1 MVIFG
6 KIKGMSLRFFF
17 LLFFFTNL
25 AVPQQK
31 KESSKEKRK
40 KELIKIG
47 FNSYQTK
54 DTFGLKKATNQLN
67 HFYVKY
73 NDSMALA
80 KYYHFKALFHKII
93 YANDS
98 AFYYYHQSKNIL
110 KHIGDSINV
119 GNRLLGISALQREAN
134 DFLGSEISSIEALE
148 YLEPIKS
155 FGVLESV
162 YNNLGLVSGE
172 LNQEEEAV
180 YYYNKAY
187 EVSKLNKNEKVKE
200 IGYLRVF
207 NNLGLL
213 YQKRDQHKK
222 AIEYFKQGL
231 AFDSVKLKYPDQYA
245 LLLENLA
252 ASNFLLGNKKDV
264 IKQYREVLKIRESLK
279 DYKDLCITYVN
290 LADYFKE
297 ESSYEKANKYAKKA
311 FDLAKQT
318 HNNQKR
324 LEALELLSELN
335 KGEKATNYLKEYIQ
349 LSDSLINKERSL
361 KNQFAK
367 IRYETTKKEEEN
379 TFLKAE
385 NDKKQAEIVRQTQQK
400 IIGWLMSLISLLG
413 LGFSILFFVF
423 RRRKLLYQAQ
433 LQKAQAREQERKQI
447 AKALHDEV
455 AGDLR
460 LLHRKL
466 ERSQLLDE
474 AQRLDAVKENVRN
487 LSHQL
492 SSVSFKKVSFKDQ
505 IINLVTDY
513 FEPGFRIVVQGL
525 NEHNWEEVD
534 STLKRLLYICTRESL
549 QNCKKHA
556 EASKVM
562 IVFSVHKKNVFLN
575 ITDNGIGFDTTISKK
590 GIGLHNLQERVE
602 ELKGELAISSK
613 VGLGTETNI
622 QIPLNV

>member
-1 MVIFG
+1 MR
-6 KIKGMSLRFFF
+6 LFFF
-17 LLFFFTNL
+17 LIFFT
-25 AVPQQK
+25 AFSQ
-31 KESSKEKRK
+31 EKDTISYEVRRN
-40 KELIKIG
+40 KIIEIG
-47 FNSYQTK
+47 RNAYNEK
-54 DTFGLKKATNQLN
+54 DTFSLKKSTKQLLQ
-67 HFYVKY
+67 FYDKY
-73 NDSMALA
+73 QDSFSIA
-80 KYYHFKALFHKII
+80 KYYHYKALYHRIKFSTDGAYYFYHKSKKVSKSL
-93 YANDS
+93 NDS
-98 AFYYYHQSKNIL
+98 L
-110 KHIGDSINV
+110 EV
-119 GNRLLGISALQREAN
+119 GRRLLSIAKLQREAK
-134 DFLGSEISSIEALE
+134 DFLGSEISAIQALK

-155 FGVLESV
+155 YKYIERT
-162 YNNLGLVSGE
+162 YNNLGIVSKE
-172 LNQEEEAV
+172 LNQKEEAIN
-180 YYYNKAY
+180 YYKKAL
-187 EVSKLNKNEKVKE
+187 EINRLNDNDK
-200 IGYLRVF
+200 GYLYII
-207 NNLGLL
+207 NNLGGV
-213 YQKRDQHKK
+213 YQKYEEHKK
-222 AIEYFKQGL
+222 AIEYFKKGL
-231 AFDSVKLKYPDQYA
+231 AFDSIKIKYPENYT

-252 ASNFLLGNKKDV
+252 YSNFSIGNIRNV
-264 IKQYREVLKIRESLK
+264 LKQYQEVLGVREKIKEAKELSTSHINICIFYREK
-279 DYKDLCITYVN
+279 GDYVKAKVH
-290 LADYFKE
+290 
-297 ESSYEKANKYAKKA
+297 ANKALMY
-311 FDLAKQT
+311 AKQT
-318 HNNQKR
+318 HNNKR
-324 LEALELLSELN
+324 WLEALEELSVLS
-335 KGEKATNYLKEYIQ
+335 KGEEAANYLREHIQ
-349 LSDSLINKERSL
+349 LNDSLINKERSL

-466 ERSQLLDE
+466 ERSQLLEE

-534 STLKRLLYICTRESL
+534 STIKRLLYICTRESL

>member
-1 MVIFG
+1 M
-6 KIKGMSLRFFF
+6 RFFLIIIILSITTTF
-17 LLFFFTNL
+17 SQQGEELL
-25 AVPQQK
+25 
-31 KESSKEKRK
+31 SSYDLRK
-40 KELIKIG
+40 KKLVEIG
-47 FNSYQTK
+47 IDSYYKK
-54 DTFGLKKATNQLN
+54 DTFTLNKSGKKLLQL
-67 HFYVKY
+67 YRKY
-73 NDSMALA
+73 KDSSALA
-80 KYYHFKALFHKII
+80 KYYHFKALHHRIKFIADSSYYFYHESKKISKDLK
-93 YANDS
+93 DS
-98 AFYYYHQSKNIL
+98 L
-110 KHIGDSINV
+110 EV
-119 GNRLLGISALQREAN
+119 GRRLLSIAVLQRDAK
-134 DFLGSEISSIEALE
+134 DFLGSEISSIEALH

-155 FGVLESV
+155 FRFLESL
-162 YNNLGLVSGE
+162 YNNLGLIS
-172 LNQEEEAV
+172 EEFDRKKDAID
-180 YYYNKAY
+180 YYNKAH
-187 EVSKLNKNEKVKE
+187 EVSKLNNNKQVKE

-222 AIEYFKQGL
+222 AIEYFEEGL
-231 AFDSVKLKYPDQYA
+231 AFDSIKIKYPENYT
-245 LLLENLA
+245 LLLENFA
-252 ASNFLLGNKKDV
+252 VSSSSLGVSKD
-264 IKQYREVLKIRESLK
+264 ILGKYIEVADIREKLK
-279 DYKDLCITYVN
+279 DFNRLSTVYVN
-290 LADYFKE
+290 IGRYYIDSEDFNLAKFNLI
-297 ESSYEKANKYAKKA
+297 KALKY
-311 FDLAKQT
+311 AKQT
-318 HNNQKR
+318 HNNKR
-324 LEALELLSELN
+324 WLEALELLSELS
-335 KGEKATNYLKEYIQ
+335 KGEEATNYLKEYIQ
-349 LSDSLINKERSL
+349 LNDSLIKKERSL

>member
-1 MVIFG
+1 M
-6 KIKGMSLRFFF
+6 RFCF
-17 LLFFFTNL
+17 LLFLYSCLTF
-25 AVPQQK
+25 AQQSGIISI
-31 KESSKEKRK
+31 EERK
-40 KELIKIG
+40 KKLITTGVKA
-47 FNSYQTK
+47 FRAK
-54 DTFGLKKATNQLN
+54 DTFGLKKSTEQ
-67 HFYVKY
+67 FYRFY
-73 NDSMALA
+73 NTYQDSSSLA
-80 KYYHFKALFHKII
+80 KYYHFKALYYKIL
-93 YANDS
+93 YKNDS
-98 AFYYYHQSKNIL
+98 AYYFYHKSKNISKEL
-110 KHIGDSINV
+110 KDSLEIGK
-119 GNRLLGISALQREAN
+119 RLLSIANLQREAK
-134 DFLGSEISSIEALE
+134 DYLGSEISSIEALKYLEYIESNE
-148 YLEPIKS
+148 YLKW
-155 FGVLESV
+155 V
-162 YNNLGLVSGE
+162 YNNLGIVSKE
-172 LNQEEEAV
+172 LNQREDAIN
-180 YYYNKAY
+180 YYNRALNIN
-187 EVSKLNKNEKVKE
+187 KLNKDE
-200 IGYLRVF
+200 GYLYII
-207 NNLGLL
+207 NNIGGV
-213 YQKRDQHKK
+213 YQKYGEHDK

-231 AFDSVKLKYPDQYA
+231 SFDSIQQKYPEHYA

-252 ASNFLLGNKKDV
+252 ASNFLLGNKKSV
-264 IKQYREVLKIRESLK
+264 LKQYKEVLQIREDLK
-279 DYKDLCITYVN
+279 NYKDLCITYVN

-297 ESSYEKANKYAKKA
+297 ENSYEKATKYAKKA
-311 FDLAKQT
+311 FDLSKQT

-324 LEALELLSELN
+324 LEALELLSELS
-335 KGEKATNYLKEYIQ
+335 KGEEATGYLREHIQ
-349 LSDSLINKERSL
+349 LNDSLINKERSL

-466 ERSQLLDE
+466 ERSQLLEE

-534 STLKRLLYICTRESL
+534 STIKRLLYICTRESV